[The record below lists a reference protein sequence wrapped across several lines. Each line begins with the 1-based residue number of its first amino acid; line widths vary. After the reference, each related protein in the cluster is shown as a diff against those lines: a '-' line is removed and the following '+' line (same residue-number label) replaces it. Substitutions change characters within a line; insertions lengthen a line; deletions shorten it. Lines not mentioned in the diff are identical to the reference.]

1 MARVAGSV
9 LGGIGVIL
17 LSRQSLYAGETV
29 PVNLVYAFIAVQEIL
44 LIGLPTLFVW
54 TRSSEAKEGLAKQLR
69 RPDAYSLGLTTLS
82 AVSFALAS
90 ILLIGLWTVFLQDV
104 GITLLEQTDIPP
116 PTGALGLAWAVIT
129 AAVIT
134 AFCEELLFRG
144 LLLGFLRRK
153 RGNRFAVLVSGLI
166 FAVLHFSFQGFAPL
180 LLIGWL
186 LAALAVRYDG
196 LWLPIVFHAV
206 YNALVLV
213 INTMGRLP
221 SANLV
226 FFGAGICIATIYL
239 LFRKRGEDAWS

>member
-1 MARVAGSV
+1 MAGAAGSV
-9 LGGIGVIL
+9 LGGIGVIVMARR
-17 LSRQSLYAGETV
+17 SMSASGTV
-29 PVNLVYAFIAVQEIL
+29 PVNLVYALIAVQEIL
-44 LIGLPTLFVW
+44 LIGLPTIFIW
-54 TRSSEAKEGLAKQLR
+54 MRSTEAKEGLSKQLK
-69 RPDAYSLGLTTLS
+69 RPDAYSLGLTILA

-90 ILLIGLWTVFLQDV
+90 ILLIGLWMVFLQDV
-104 GITLLEQTDIPP
+104 GITLPEQTDIPP
-116 PTGALGLAWAVIT
+116 PAGALGLAWAVIT
-129 AAVIT
+129 AAVIP

-144 LLLGFLRRK
+144 LLLRFLRRK

-186 LAALAVRYDG
+186 LAALAMRYDG
-196 LWLPIVFHAV
+196 IWLPIVFHAA

-226 FFGAGICIATIYL
+226 FFGAGVCIATTYL
-239 LFRKRGEDAWS
+239 LFRNRREETWN

>member
-1 MARVAGSV
+1 MSASG
-9 LGGIGVIL
+9 
-17 LSRQSLYAGETV
+17 TV
-29 PVNLVYAFIAVQEIL
+29 PVNLVYALIAVQEIL
-44 LIGLPTLFVW
+44 LIGLPTIFIW
-54 TRSSEAKEGLAKQLR
+54 MRSTEAKEGLSKQLK
-69 RPDAYSLGLTTLS
+69 RPDAYSLGLTILA

-90 ILLIGLWTVFLQDV
+90 ILLIGLWMVFLQDV
-104 GITLLEQTDIPP
+104 GITLPEQTDIPP
-116 PTGALGLAWAVIT
+116 PAGALGLAWAVIT
-129 AAVIT
+129 AAVIP

-144 LLLGFLRRK
+144 LLLRFLRRK

-186 LAALAVRYDG
+186 LAALAMRYDG
-196 LWLPIVFHAV
+196 IWLPIVFHAA

-239 LFRKRGEDAWS
+239 LFRKGREDAWN